1 MRFIKNQEAN
11 GSFSNAGLKIPL
23 IKIPLIGVI
32 LMWIYKMYK
41 ILEKILVARD
51 RSMPEIYLRQP
62 FFKSFTQNKEI
73 IQNLK
78 K

>member
-11 GSFSNAGLKIPL
+11 GSFSNAGLKIHL

-62 FFKSFTQNKEI
+62 FSNHLPKT
-73 IQNLK
+73 K